1 MRKVGDWHLQINGP
15 KRIRGKEFTLP
26 VYIYY
31 GPYASVSLMIAYEKY
46 IIFLYEGETE

>member
-26 VYIYY
+26 VYIYIM
-31 GPYASVSLMIAYEKY
+31 VLMLVYH
-46 IIFLYEGETE
+46 